1 MWLNSVTKVRW
12 VQLWWA
18 LTQLDLSADLAPMK
32 ATSLF
37 LQTGWAKKVQSV
49 AVESRIGFPDL
60 LKGAHSSSVPA
71 QFITNLFIRLT
82 CLSGHRCQMMR
93 LAKVVR
99 MVPFPTWPRL
109 HTHAHILFWTESW
122 YGLLHDL
129 CVRLCN
135 FATAVKLSLASGK
148 SDHE

>member
-1 MWLNSVTKVRW
+1 
-12 VQLWWA
+12 LWWA
-18 LTQLDLSADLAPMK
+18 LTQLDSSADLAPMK

-49 AVESRIGFPDL
+49 GVESRIGFPDL
-60 LKGAHSSSVPA
+60 LKGEHSSSVPA
-71 QFITNLFIRLT
+71 QFITNLSICLA

-93 LAKVVR
+93 LAKEVVMR
-99 MVPFPTWPRL
+99 MVPFPTWPRP
-109 HTHAHILFWTESW
+109 HTHAHILFCTEPW